1 MGCAP
6 PASPTA
12 PARPRALSAAT
23 CPSHFH
29 GERVQGPRPL
39 SLGRPRPGGG
49 GGQSSPPGARAA
61 SGVGLTGLLTTRCK
75 EPTWEAGRGHG
86 SGTWL
91 HVGSVRGDARALPS
105 MGPADHPRAEV
116 SSFPSDGALGSGAVS
131 PSGTWHRASG
141 CRACSPVRKDRPSA
155 FSAGPRGSER
165 LRGCAGRGRHTSI
178 LRISR
183 RRRLRSALPGAQRPC
198 GASDRPGTGC
208 FGHGPRSHG
217 PRCPGPS
224 EGLSIPRMESA
235 RWLSRFFLHKT
246 LSDGC
251 FAHCITHRGAP
262 WRELTVGFI

>member
-1 MGCAP
+1 M
-6 PASPTA
+6 
-12 PARPRALSAAT
+12 
-23 CPSHFH
+23 
-29 GERVQGPRPL
+29 QGPRPL

-75 EPTWEAGRGHG
+75 EPTWEPGRGHG

-155 FSAGPRGSER
+155 FSAGPEGVKGFGAAPGGADTHPSSGSAV
-165 LRGCAGRGRHTSI
+165 AGD
-178 LRISR
+178 
-183 RRRLRSALPGAQRPC
+183 SALPCPELSGRVRPLTARAP
-198 GASDRPGTGC
+198 GVSVTAPAVTAPVAWDPPRASPSPIWNRLAGLAVSSCTK
-208 FGHGPRSHG
+208 
-217 PRCPGPS
+217 RCPMDAS
-224 EGLSIPRMESA
+224 
-235 RWLSRFFLHKT
+235 
-246 LSDGC
+246 
-251 FAHCITHRGAP
+251 
-262 WRELTVGFI
+262 LTV